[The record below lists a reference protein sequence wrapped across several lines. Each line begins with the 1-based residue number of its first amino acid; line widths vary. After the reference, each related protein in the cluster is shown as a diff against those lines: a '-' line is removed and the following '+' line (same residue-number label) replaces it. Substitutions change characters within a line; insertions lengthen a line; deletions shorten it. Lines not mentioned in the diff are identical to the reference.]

1 MFLVFAYDNDTL
13 MGSGTADYDLIGTAA
28 VPLVLTNNDDIASIS
43 VSSRFYKL
51 SMDYST
57 ECAIYQ
63 YGPQC
68 SVECTPMDNSQG
80 HYSCDSEGNV
90 VCLQGFTGVEVNCTI
105 GI

>member
-13 MGSGTADYDLIGTAA
+13 MGSGTAEYDLIGTAA
-28 VPLVLTNNDDIASIS
+28 VSLILANNGDIARLS
-43 VSSRFYKL
+43 VSGLFNEL

-57 ECAIYQ
+57 VCAVNQ

-80 HYSCDSEGNV
+80 HYSCDSEGNI
-90 VCLQGFTGVEVNCTI
+90 VCLPGFTGIEVNCTI
-105 GI
+105 GM